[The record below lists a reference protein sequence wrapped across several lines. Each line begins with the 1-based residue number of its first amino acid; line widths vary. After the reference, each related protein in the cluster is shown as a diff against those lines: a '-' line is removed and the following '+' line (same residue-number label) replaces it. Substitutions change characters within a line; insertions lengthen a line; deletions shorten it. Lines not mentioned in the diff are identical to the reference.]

1 MTTEVAILNK
11 QAVAIASDSA
21 STGYDEFGRPIY
33 STANKIFS
41 LSTKEPVAVMIY
53 GSASYMGIPW
63 ETVIKVFRDKLADT
77 RYNSLQDYG
86 NRFIQFLQEEK
97 EFYPES
103 VQDNYVEGHIYDY
116 LGILRGAIL
125 DNIEYHFENKDE
137 LGTQE
142 MQALIEDIVDHQIK
156 VWKEGKTHMSDPEVY
171 AKRFTAKYSQL
182 INDLIAETFEDLP
195 LSDQSKMRMQRLA
208 ALIFIYYPKSS
219 DYLTNTGVVI
229 TGFGHLDIF
238 PSLVSYKVQGV
249 AMNTLKYKE
258 ESHRQIDHQNTA
270 MIIPFAQD
278 EVIRTFIDGISP
290 LMDTIY
296 YNFIEDVFGYYPQ
309 FIVDALAEEGGLNDE
324 QRLDLE
330 DRIRQIGID
339 NFREGYHQIN
349 QIKSDI
355 NIRPI
360 LTVASILPKNELAE
374 MADSLV
380 NLTCLRKRFST
391 DEETVGGPVDVAV
404 ISKGDGL
411 IWIRRKNYFDPNDN
425 YRFLNNLK

>member
-21 STGYDEFGRPIY
+21 STGYDEYGRPIF
-33 STANKIFS
+33 STANKIFR
-41 LSTKEPVAVMIY
+41 LSHNEPVAIMIY

-63 ETVIKVFRDKLADT
+63 ETVIKVFSDKLGDT
-77 RYNSLQDYG
+77 RYNALHDYG
-86 NRFIQFLQEEK
+86 KRFIQFLEEER
-97 EFYPES
+97 EFYPDTT
-103 VQDNYVEGHIYDY
+103 QDSYVEGHLYDY
-116 LGILRGAIL
+116 FDILRNIIL

-142 MQALIEDIVDHQIK
+142 MTELIDDIVDHQIK
-156 VWKEGKTHMSDPEVY
+156 VWKEGKTQIADPEVF
-171 AKRFTAKYSQL
+171 AKRFLAKYGKT
-182 INDLIAETFEDLP
+182 IDEAITDVFEDLP
-195 LSDQSKMRMQRLA
+195 ISDQSKMRINRLA
-208 ALIFIYYPKSS
+208 AHIFVYYPKSS

-249 AMNTLKYKE
+249 ALNTLKYKE
-258 ESHRQIDHQNTA
+258 ESHRQVDHQNTA

-296 YNFIEDVFGYYPQ
+296 YNFIEDVFGFYPQ
-309 FIVDALAEEGGLNDE
+309 FIVDALADESGMTDE
-324 QRLDLE
+324 QRFELE
-330 DRIRQIGID
+330 DRIRQIGLD
-339 NFREGYHQIN
+339 NFRDGYHQIN
-349 QIKSDI
+349 QIKNDI

-404 ISKGDGL
+404 ISKGDGM
-411 IWIRRKNYFDPNDN
+411 IWIRRKNYFDPTDN
-425 YRFLNNLK
+425 YRFFNDLK